1 MGLTWWRDRE
11 RHLMP
16 VPRGGRRKQ
25 RHLRLTALTA
35 QAHRLAYRVSRGMSA
50 CASGLPQPVTGS
62 HPGEAR

>member
-1 MGLTWWRDRE
+1 
-11 RHLMP
+11 MP
-16 VPRGGRRKQ
+16 MPRGGRRKQ

-35 QAHRLAYRVSRGMSA
+35 QAHRLAYRASRGMSA